1 MANSDLQKCEGLKG
15 MEVLPDSLIPE
26 SCISLSHF
34 RKNLSFFL
42 SLFLFHIFVF
52 IFIYLFFER
61 KAGKK
66 FLLRLSSVSLF
77 QVSAGVP
84 AR

>member
-52 IFIYLFFER
+52 IYIYFLNEKRER
-61 KAGKK
+61 NS
-66 FLLRLSSVSLF
+66 F
-77 QVSAGVP
+77 
-84 AR
+84 